1 MRFPDTGRFKGMA
14 FITFADQAAYETALT
29 CNGSELDGQTLR
41 VRSFVMF
48 TSLNKFAICRPT
60 RQPRAPSKRCKNNLA
75 SVLRLL
81 AAPRGCAQTAVVV
94 D

>member
-29 CNGSELDGQTLR
+29 CDGSELDGQTLR

-48 TSLNKFAICRPT
+48 TSLS
-60 RQPRAPSKRCKNNLA
+60 QQVA
-75 SVLRLL
+75 SVLRLP
-81 AAPRGCAQTAVVV
+81 AAPCGCAQTAVVV